1 MTVKT
6 FRSIYIF

>member
-6 FRSIYIF
+6 FFNM